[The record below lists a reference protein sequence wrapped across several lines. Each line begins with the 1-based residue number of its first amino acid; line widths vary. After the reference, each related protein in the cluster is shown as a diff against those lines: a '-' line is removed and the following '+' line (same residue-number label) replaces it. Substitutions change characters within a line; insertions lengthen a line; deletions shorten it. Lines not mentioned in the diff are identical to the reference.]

1 MSESVAGREAG
12 SGIPARRLWLATTLI
27 LLIFVL
33 LLAAYLLL
41 RKPTEVTVPAPVAAV
56 PAPDPA
62 FATRVRQL
70 EELNRSLE
78 AEIARLGRDPSPLA
92 CPPGTARRAEARPPQ
107 TPAIA
112 GVEVPPLPPAQ
123 TNPTTPPPVAPPS
136 GGEAA
141 KLAAPE
147 LLGLLERAT
156 VLVVADDSIATGF
169 FIDESRLVTNRH
181 AVESAKDGRVFV
193 ASRSLGQVR
202 QGTVI
207 GASSQGPVGA
217 TDFAL
222 VRLDGGAAAGVLP
235 LTSSFGK
242 LAGVTAAGYP
252 GLTVLNDEGF
262 RRLIGGDPRAAPDLN
277 VTQGAVQAIQ
287 QLPSGGTAIVH
298 TASILQGNS
307 GGPLVD
313 ACGRVIGMNTFIA
326 VDKQQSGRIS
336 FAQPTDDLLAFLK
349 RHGAAPTVDSRACP

>member
-1 MSESVAGREAG
+1 M
-12 SGIPARRLWLATTLI
+12 I
-27 LLIFVL
+27 LLVLVL

-41 RKPTEVTVPAPVAAV
+41 RKPAEVAVPAPVVAA
-56 PAPDPA
+56 PTPDPA
-62 FATRVRQL
+62 FAARARQL

-78 AEIARLGRDPSPLA
+78 AEIARLGREPSPLA
-92 CPPGTARRAEARPPQ
+92 CPPGTVRRAGTPAPQ
-107 TPAIA
+107 APAIA
-112 GVEVPPLPPAQ
+112 GAEVPP
-123 TNPTTPPPVAPPS
+123 PPPTSPPTPPS

-156 VLVVADDSIATGF
+156 VLVVAEDSIATGF
-169 FIDESRLVTNRH
+169 FIDETRLVTNRH

-222 VRLDGGAAAGVLP
+222 VRLDDGAAAGVLP

-349 RHGAAPTVDSRACP
+349 RHGATPSVDSRACP

>member
-1 MSESVAGREAG
+1 MSDSVVGREAG
-12 SGIPARRLWLATTLI
+12 SGIPGRRLWLATTLM
-27 LLIFVL
+27 LLILVL
-33 LLAAYLLL
+33 LLGAYLLL
-41 RKPTEVTVPAPVAAV
+41 RKPAEVTVPAPVTAA

-62 FATRVRQL
+62 FAARARQL

-78 AEIARLGRDPSPLA
+78 AEIARLGREPSPLA
-92 CPPGTARRAEARPPQ
+92 CPPGTARRAETPAPQ
-107 TPAIA
+107 TPAVA
-112 GVEVPPLPPAQ
+112 GAESPPATPAPLP
-123 TNPTTPPPVAPPS
+123 TPPS

-156 VLVVADDSIATGF
+156 VLVVAEDSIATGF
-169 FIDESRLVTNRH
+169 FIDETRLVTNRH

-222 VRLDGGAAAGVLP
+222 VRLDGGPAAGVLP

-287 QLPSGGTAIVH
+287 QLPGGGTAIVH

-336 FAQPTDDLLAFLK
+336 FAQPTDALLAFLK

>member
-1 MSESVAGREAG
+1 MSESVAIREAG
-12 SGIPARRLWLATTLI
+12 SGTPAPRLWLATTVALFI
-27 LLIFVL
+27 LV
-33 LLAAYLLL
+33 LLAAVHLLL
-41 RKPTEVTVPAPVAAV
+41 RKPTEVAVPAAPVVA
-56 PAPDPA
+56 APDPA
-62 FATRVRQL
+62 AAARVRQL

-78 AEIARLGRDPSPLA
+78 AEIARLGRDPLPLA
-92 CPPGTARRAEARPPQ
+92 CPPGTVRGAEALPLRG
-107 TPAIA
+107 PASA
-112 GVEVPPLPPAQ
+112 GAEGPSPAPSPLAS
-123 TNPTTPPPVAPPS
+123 TAPPPD
-136 GGEAA
+136 GEAA

-169 FIDESRLVTNRH
+169 FIDGTRLVTNRH
-181 AVESAKDGRVFV
+181 AVESAKDGRVFI

-202 QGTVI
+202 RGTVV

-222 VRLDGGAAAGVLP
+222 IRLDDGAAAGALP
-235 LTSSFGK
+235 LTPSFGK

-287 QLPSGGTAIVH
+287 QLSSGGTAIVH

-336 FAQPTDDLLAFLK
+336 FAQPTEALLDFLK
-349 RHGAAPTVDSRACP
+349 RHGATPTVDTRACP